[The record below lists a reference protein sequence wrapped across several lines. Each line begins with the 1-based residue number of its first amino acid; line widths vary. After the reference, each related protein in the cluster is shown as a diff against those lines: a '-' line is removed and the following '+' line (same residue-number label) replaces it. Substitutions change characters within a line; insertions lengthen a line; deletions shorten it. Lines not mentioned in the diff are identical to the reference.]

1 METKPIVDK
10 INTNVSLSKKTHA
23 AITKKAKELGITN
36 SRLINTLCIN
46 GLAKV
51 KTDTVGHEA
60 L

>member
-10 INTNVSLSKKTHA
+10 INTNVSLSKKTH

-51 KTDTVGHEA
+51 KNDTVESSE
-60 L
+60 